1 VIIPELGLDVGS
13 TPQWKSR
20 LLDRS
25 GDGPSETAIK
35 FWWSVRLSPPDY
47 QCAAQVTGLAEF
59 DFRYDAHCA
68 SLILRSQ
75 LKRCAVVRQDASP
88 ISEAETFDF
97 RLRGSC
103 AGDAGGV
110 EAFVCERHQICRYAL
125 GYP

>member
-1 VIIPELGLDVGS
+1 MIIPELALNVGS
-13 TPQWKSR
+13 THSGSR
-20 LLDRS
+20 AFWIARATR
-25 GDGPSETAIK
+25 PSKTAIK
-35 FWWSVRLSPPDY
+35 FWSVRLSPPDY